1 MDTNGARR
9 LKYNFDASGGKERRG
24 RLGTGARASSCAIHA
39 DAFLALPSR
48 GRPPGPVGEGLRLK
62 HPNLVFTTGI
72 SDRLLINTLLDC
84 VDRGGDYVKE

>member
-24 RLGTGARASSCAIHA
+24 RLGTGARASSCTIHA

-48 GRPPGPVGEGLRLK
+48 GLPVGDGLRLK

-72 SDRLLINTLLDC
+72 SDRLLINTFLDW
-84 VDRGGDYVKE
+84 VNRSGDYVKE